1 MELQQEV
8 LAQETLVQ
16 AVAGEEIALALLDLE
31 LTAAPVL
38 LFLDY
43 IHKVNNE

>member
-16 AVAGEEIALALLDLE
+16 AVVVEEIALVLPDME
-31 LTAAPVL
+31 LTAAL
-38 LFLDY
+38 A
-43 IHKVNNE
+43 